1 MKSQIRIFKDI
12 EALSQAAAVQFV
24 ELAGAAIDQRGQFL
38 VALSGG
44 GTPQRLFQLLAA
56 APYRDQVAWAKVH
69 VFWGDER
76 CVPPNDRGSNYG
88 QANQALLK
96 QVPLP
101 AENIHRV
108 KGELEPKAA
117 SDDYAKVLG
126 AFAETGHPWP
136 RFDLIHLGMGED
148 GHTASLFPG
157 SDPQA
162 GADSLSMAVM
172 GHYQGR
178 PAQRITLTLP
188 VINGARQ
195 VTFLVAGENKAET
208 LEKVL
213 HGPSLPRQFPAQR
226 VQPENGQLTW
236 LVDEAAAQKL

>member
-56 APYRDQVAWAKVH
+56 APYRDQVVWAKVH

-96 QVPLP
+96 HVPLP

-117 SDDYAKVLG
+117 SDDYAKILG
-126 AFAETGHPWP
+126 GFAETGTPWP

-162 GADSLSMAVM
+162 GADSLSLAVM

-213 HGPSLPRQFPAQR
+213 HGPSLPRQVPAQR

-236 LVDEAAAQKL
+236 LVDEAAAKKL

>member
-1 MKSQIRIFKDI
+1 MKPQIQIFKDI

-24 ELAGAAIDQRGQFL
+24 ELAEAAIDQRGRFL

-56 APYRDQVAWAKVH
+56 PPYRDQVAWAKVH

-76 CVPPNDRGSNYG
+76 CVPPNDPGSNYG
-88 QANQALLK
+88 QAYQAFLK
-96 QVPLP
+96 HVPLP

-108 KGELEPKAA
+108 KGDLEPKAA
-117 SDDYAKVLG
+117 SADYAKVLG
-126 AFAETGHPWP
+126 GFAETGNPWP

-148 GHTASLFPG
+148 GHTASIFPG

-162 GADSLSMAVM
+162 GADSLTLAVS

-188 VINGARQ
+188 VINAASQ

-226 VQPENGQLTW
+226 VQPKNGQLTW
-236 LVDEAAAQKL
+236 LVDETAAQKL